1 MKQDQ
6 KKRRKTKMENNRFEN
21 AIKNRYEFVVL
32 FDVENG
38 NPNGDP
44 DAGNMPRVDAETGI
58 GIVTDVCL
66 KRKIRNYVEL
76 IKNDEPGNKIFIK
89 EILNDKLENAYKEK
103 GLEKDKKAGLDK
115 IKIARDFMCENYFD
129 VRTFGAV
136 MSTGDYP
143 CGIVRGP
150 VQINFAKSIDPIATQ
165 EITITRMAITNQK
178 DAGKGTTEMGKKSFV
193 PYALYK
199 AEGFVSAS
207 LAQNV
212 TGFSDGDLEL
222 LWQAIINMF
231 ENDHSAARGKMIVR
245 KLIVF
250 KHEGVLGNAPSNT
263 LLERVTAERL
273 NEDAPARLYSDY
285 EVKINKDNM
294 PKGVTVDEKIC

>member
-1 MKQDQ
+1 METIKQFS
-6 KKRRKTKMENNRFEN
+6 T
-21 AIKNRYEFVVL
+21 AIDNRYEFVIL

-44 DAGNMPRVDAETGI
+44 DAGNMPRVDSETGH

-76 IKNDEPGNKIFIK
+76 VKNDAPGNKIFIK
-89 EILNDKLENAYKEK
+89 EVLNDKLEDAYISLGQK
-103 GLEKDKKAGLDK
+103 KDKKADK
-115 IKIARDFMCENYFD
+115 DSVITARNFMCKNYYD

-143 CGIVRGP
+143 CGVVRGP
-150 VQINFAKSIDPIATQ
+150 VQINFAKSIDPVVVQ
-165 EITITRMAITNQK
+165 EITITRMAITNKK
-178 DAGKGTTEMGKKSFV
+178 DASKGTTEMGKKSFV

-199 AEGFVSAS
+199 AEGFISAS

-212 TGFSDGDLEL
+212 TGFSDEDLEL
-222 LWQAIINMF
+222 LWESIINMY
-231 ENDHSAARGKMIVR
+231 EHDRSAARGKMTVR

-250 KHEGVLGNAPSNT
+250 KHEGVLGNAPSHI
-263 LLERVTAERL
+263 LLDRIQVNRKDSEM
-273 NEDAPARLYSDY
+273 PARSYSDY
-285 EVKINKDNM
+285 EIIINKENM
-294 PKGVTVDEKIC
+294 PNGVEVYEKI

>member
-1 MKQDQ
+1 MET
-6 KKRRKTKMENNRFEN
+6 TKVFEN
-21 AIKNRYEFVVL
+21 AISNRYEFVIL

-44 DAGNMPRVDAETGI
+44 DAGNMPRVDAETGF
-58 GIVTDVCL
+58 GIVTDVCI
-66 KRKIRNYVEL
+66 KRKIRNYIEL
-76 IKNDEPGNKIFIK
+76 LKNDKPGYKIFIK

-103 GLEKDKKAGLDK
+103 GLEKDKKGSADNV
-115 IKIARDFMCENYFD
+115 KIARDFMCENYYD

-136 MSTGDYP
+136 MSTGDTP
-143 CGIVRGP
+143 CGVVRGP
-150 VQINFAKSIDPIATQ
+150 VQINFAKSIDPIASQ

-178 DAGKGTTEMGKKSFV
+178 DASKGTTEMGKKSFV

-199 AEGFVSAS
+199 AEGFISAA

-212 TGFSDGDLEL
+212 TGFSDEDLEL

-231 ENDHSAARGKMIVR
+231 EHDHSAARGKMIVR

-250 KHEGVLGNAPSNT
+250 KHDGVLGNAPSHT
-263 LLERVTAERL
+263 LLERITVKKL
-273 NEDAPARLYSDY
+273 NEEIPARQYSDY
-285 EVKINKDNM
+285 QVIINKDKLPN
-294 PKGVTVDEKIC
+294 GVTADEKI

>member
-1 MKQDQ
+1 
-6 KKRRKTKMENNRFEN
+6 MENNLKIGEV
-21 AIKNRYEFVVL
+21 IHNRYEFVVI

-44 DAGNMPRVDAETGI
+44 DAGNMPRIDAETGYGLI
-58 GIVTDVCL
+58 TDVCL

-76 IKNDEPGNKIFIK
+76 VKTDSPGYKIFIK
-89 EILNDKLENAYKEK
+89 EILNDKLENAYLDS
-103 GLEKDKKAGLDK
+103 GLEKGKKLDGDKVKV
-115 IKIARDFMCENYFD
+115 ARDFMCKNYFD

-143 CGIVRGP
+143 CGVVRGP
-150 VQINFAKSIDPIATQ
+150 VQINFAKSMDPITTQ

-178 DAGKGTTEMGKKSFV
+178 DASKGTTEMGKKSFI

-207 LAQNV
+207 LATNV
-212 TGFSDGDLEL
+212 TGFSEEDLEL
-222 LWQAIINMF
+222 LWEAIINMF
-231 ENDHSAARGKMIVR
+231 EHDHSSARGKMIVR

-250 KHEGVLGNAPSNT
+250 KHESILGNAPSHT
-263 LLERVTAERL
+263 LFDRVRINKIDDEV
-273 NEDAPARLYSDY
+273 PARKYNDY
-285 EVKINKDNM
+285 KVIIDKDNM
-294 PKGVTVDEKIC
+294 PNGVTIDEKI

>member
-1 MKQDQ
+1 METNKQLE
-6 KKRRKTKMENNRFEN
+6 KGIN
-21 AIKNRYEFVVL
+21 NRYEFVVL

-44 DAGNMPRVDAETGI
+44 DAGNMPRVDAETGY

-76 IKNDEPGNKIFIK
+76 VKNDAPGYKIFIK
-89 EILNDKLENAYKEK
+89 EILNDKLEGAYLNSGFEK
-103 GLEKDKKAGLDK
+103 GKKSDADKVKV
-115 IKIARDFMCENYFD
+115 ARDFMCENYFD

-143 CGIVRGP
+143 CGVVRGP

-178 DAGKGTTEMGKKSFV
+178 DASKGTTEMGKKSFV

-207 LAQNV
+207 LAKNV
-212 TGFSDGDLEL
+212 TGFSDNDIEL
-222 LWQAIINMF
+222 LWEAVINMF
-231 ENDHSAARGKMIVR
+231 EHDHSAARGKMIVR

-250 KHEGVLGNAPSNT
+250 KHEGILGNAPSHT
-263 LLERVTAERL
+263 LLERIQVKRIDDEI
-273 NEDAPARLYSDY
+273 PARKYTDY
-285 EVKINKDNM
+285 EVIIDKSNM
-294 PKGVTVDEKIC
+294 PSGVTLDEKI